1 MKGARLEFSYELNS
15 SAKKYEFMSDPGS
28 NPIFTNRMIRFN
40 SNPTRQFTHRNE
52 MEINEIVLYKYDVT
66 LRVKFV

>member
-15 SAKKYEFMSDPGS
+15 SAKNYEFMSDPGS

-40 SNPTRQFTHRNE
+40 SNLTR
-52 MEINEIVLYKYDVT
+52 
-66 LRVKFV
+66 